1 VDVRDETMVRERF
14 EALAGPPDGDWK
26 DVTARVRKRGRKSVA
41 LLAATAIA
49 LVATG
54 LGIGGDVLGL
64 FAEHGKQVPL
74 SSFSSRDRELL
85 ISSLCRRPGF
95 SERPGR
101 SPEVVCRDGAP
112 TVEEIANDGV
122 EIHWRVRY
130 PWGLTCLASGP
141 VGGRRDPNHGDF
153 KIGTLGCN
161 MGAPRR
167 KLVPT
172 PARPITVDASMG
184 ASVKHP
190 HVRLVRV
197 SGLAGSGV
205 ARVGLVARAGPPMK
219 TEVHGNAY
227 SFGAIPDRPWVAIA
241 AYDAS
246 GRERYREPLL
256 GVGERVPLP
265 AERVGKMHVWIPEVP
280 PRPAEQPLQHA
291 STGAA
296 DVDVYRNGVVEVR
309 FRSTDDDP
317 YRRLVRSSRFSS
329 GVAGMTCRT
338 VAFGAGHWEN
348 IGGGSN
354 ARVAPEMGMRLDTI
368 HGGMPSPPFDV
379 CEVSG
384 TYGSYWNDEEGPREL
399 VEAPFTAIG
408 RRYFDERATAR
419 DLAYFVRT
427 RKMWAIRKAIHR
439 GEPAPGPDQLA
450 RRFGDRVVPLASRDD
465 AAPLGKIG
473 VWTEGDAIVASE
485 MTPGGRRLFV
495 TVQATRIGANN
506 IRDLSFTF

>member
-1 VDVRDETMVRERF
+1 MDVRDETILRERF
-14 EALAGPPDGDWK
+14 EALAGASDGDWT
-26 DVTARVRKRGRKSVA
+26 DVTARVRRRGRRSVA
-41 LLAATAIA
+41 LLAAAVIA

-54 LGIGGDVLGL
+54 LGIGGDVVGV
-64 FAEHGKQVPL
+64 FAEHGKQVPI

-85 ISSLCRRPGF
+85 VTSLCRRLAF

-122 EIHWRVRY
+122 EIHWRLRY

-141 VGGRRDPNHGDF
+141 VHGRHDPTFGDS

-161 MGAPRR
+161 MGAPNR

-172 PARPITVDASMG
+172 PARPITVDAAMG
-184 ASVKHP
+184 ASSKHP
-190 HVRLVRV
+190 HVRLLRV
-197 SGLAGSGV
+197 SGLAGGGV
-205 ARVGLVARAGPPMK
+205 ANVGLVASAGPSLK

-246 GRERYREPLL
+246 GREVYREPLL
-256 GVGERVPLP
+256 GVGERIPRSV
-265 AERVGKMHVWIPEVP
+265 ERVGKMHVWIPEVP
-280 PRPAEQPLQHA
+280 ARPAEQPLQHA
-291 STGAA
+291 STATA

-309 FRSTDDDP
+309 FTSMNSEP
-317 YRRLVRSSRFSS
+317 YQRLVRSSRFSS
-329 GVAGMTCRT
+329 GVAGITCRT

-354 ARVAPEMGMRLDTI
+354 ARVAPEMGMRMDTI

-384 TYGSYWNDEEGPREL
+384 TYGRYWNDEEGPREL

-408 RRYFDERATAR
+408 RRYLDERATAR

-427 RKMWAIRKAIHR
+427 RKMWAIRKAIYR
-439 GEPAPGPDQLA
+439 GDPAPSAEQLVQ
-450 RRFGDRVVPLASRDD
+450 RFGKRVVPLASRDSS
-465 AAPLGKIG
+465 APLGKIG
-473 VWTEGDAIVASE
+473 VWTERGVIIASE
-485 MTPGGRRLFV
+485 QTPGGRRLFV
-495 TVQATRIGANN
+495 TVRAMRIGANN
-506 IRDLSFTF
+506 MRDLSFTF